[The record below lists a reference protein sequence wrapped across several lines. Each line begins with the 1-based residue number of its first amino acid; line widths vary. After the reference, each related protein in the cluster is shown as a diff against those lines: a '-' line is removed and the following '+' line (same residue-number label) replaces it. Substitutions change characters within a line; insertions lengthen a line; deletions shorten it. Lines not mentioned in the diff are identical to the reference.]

1 MLSHTLEESLS
12 VNKNIKNI
20 KNDMKHQ
27 LNGKKIQM
35 YMLSLWEEGTQS
47 FNSGQLEG
55 LKEDKKNLLI
65 TKNQEL
71 DFISKNIELKKKS
84 RAVLEE

>member
-1 MLSHTLEESLS
+1 MEESLS

-27 LNGKKIQM
+27 LNGKKIEM
-35 YMLSLWEEGTQS
+35 YRLSLWEEGSQS
-47 FNSGQLEG
+47 YNKGQLEG
-55 LKEDKKNLLI
+55 LKEDRKSVLI
-65 TKNQEL
+65 KKNQEVE
-71 DFISKNIELKKKS
+71 FIGKNIELKRKS

>member
-1 MLSHTLEESLS
+1 MEESLS

-27 LNGKKIQM
+27 LNGKKIEI
-35 YMLSLWEEGTQS
+35 YRLSLWEEGAQPY
-47 FNSGQLEG
+47 NKGQLEG
-55 LKEDKKNLLI
+55 LKEDRKSVLI
-65 TKNQEL
+65 KKNQEVE
-71 DFISKNIELKKKS
+71 FISKNIELKRKS